1 MPGNLLKNRVRIMSR
16 GVREDSQ
23 VGRIVAGMKV
33 GECETGRQIAERMK
47 LSYATVHAALS
58 QRAKFIGDIVR
69 MPEGFIR
76 IRATPAPKA
85 PVKSR
90 GVESRSVA
98 VARDAAI
105 RDRANRGR
113 TAEIVQPRTPP
124 PFREWKPS
132 AFFGA
137 GFGSA
142 GLKAAASAEP
152 GKAAL
157 LFVGRRIAGA
167 APIRP
172 GAEDYR
178 EVPSLYGDQR
188 VRYQGARPVA
198 TTAIGAGAR
207 SGVK

>member
-1 MPGNLLKNRVRIMSR
+1 MSR

-23 VGRIVAGMKV
+23 VGRIVATMKV
-33 GECETGRQIAERMK
+33 GECEPCRQIADRMK
-47 LSYATVHAALS
+47 LQYTTVHAALS
-58 QRAKFIGDIVR
+58 QRAKFVKDIVR

-76 IRATPAPKA
+76 VMAKPPQ
-85 PVKSR
+85 PSR
-90 GVESRSVA
+90 GVESRSVK

-105 RDRANRGR
+105 RDRANKGR
-113 TAEIVQPRTPP
+113 PAEIVQPRTPP

-137 GFGSA
+137 GFGAAAGLGSA
-142 GLKAAASAEP
+142 GA
-152 GKAAL
+152 
-157 LFVGRRIAGA
+157 GRG

-178 EVPSLYGDQR
+178 EVPSLYGNER

>member
-1 MPGNLLKNRVRIMSR
+1 MSR

-23 VGRIVAGMKV
+23 VGRIVATMKV

-47 LSYATVHAALS
+47 LSYATVHAALT

-76 IRATPAPKA
+76 VRATPAPKA

-113 TAEIVQPRTPP
+113 PAEIVQPRTPP

-137 GFGSA
+137 GFGAAAGLGSA
-142 GLKAAASAEP
+142 GA
-152 GKAAL
+152 
-157 LFVGRRIAGA
+157 GRGG
-167 APIRP
+167 PIRP